1 MESSIKGQIKIDFEE
16 KIFLNPRYIPK
27 RFLSIEKV
35 EENNTIWEI
44 QEEPEPKAEIPKD
57 NESFNLDPDY
67 IDEKILDVYVDPSP
81 YQDLTKVNLT
91 WVVDTISETSMI
103 LQMKFE
109 HYEYISIEGLDEI
122 VVIIKNNN
130 MILS

>member
-1 MESSIKGQIKIDFEE
+1 M
-16 KIFLNPRYIPK
+16 
-27 RFLSIEKV
+27 
-35 EENNTIWEI
+35 
-44 QEEPEPKAEIPKD
+44 
-57 NESFNLDPDY
+57 DPDY

-109 HYEYISIEGLDEI
+109 HYEYISFEGLDEI

>member
-1 MESSIKGQIKIDFEE
+1 M
-16 KIFLNPRYIPK
+16 
-27 RFLSIEKV
+27 
-35 EENNTIWEI
+35 
-44 QEEPEPKAEIPKD
+44 
-57 NESFNLDPDY
+57 DPDY

-122 VVIIKNNN
+122 VVIIKNNK